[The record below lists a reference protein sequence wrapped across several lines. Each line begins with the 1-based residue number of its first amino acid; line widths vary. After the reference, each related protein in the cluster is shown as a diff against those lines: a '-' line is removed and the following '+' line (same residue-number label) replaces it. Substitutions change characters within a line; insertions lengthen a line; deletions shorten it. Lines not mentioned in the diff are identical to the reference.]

1 MIVFFFGDSL
11 TLGYGDE
18 TGLGWPGRITA
29 SLAKNGKD
37 ITGYNLGVRKDTT
50 IRLQD
55 RWLSE
60 AAPRTIDGM
69 ESRFVFSFGVADI
82 MNDVP
87 LQESLKAARNILST
101 AQAKGD
107 VLFIGPP
114 PVSDT
119 HKNTRVKSLAVE
131 IARLC
136 DELAIPAISTFDS
149 MESSAVYEQA
159 LSDGDTVH
167 PTAAGYIALADSIL
181 KHKAARTFF
190 GLE

>member
-1 MIVFFFGDSL
+1 
-11 TLGYGDE
+11 
-18 TGLGWPGRITA
+18 
-29 SLAKNGKD
+29 
-37 ITGYNLGVRKDTT
+37 
-50 IRLQD
+50 
-55 RWLSE
+55 
-60 AAPRTIDGM
+60 
-69 ESRFVFSFGVADI
+69 

-119 HKNTRVKSLAVE
+119 HKNTRVKALAVE

-136 DELAIPAISTFDS
+136 DELNIPIIPTFDS